1 MILRNQVQA
10 MPCVPRAIVGRLLVV
25 LRTPSGPVVARRQA
39 HNAVLRSGAEMLAAM
54 FRGEAGAAPTGFAV
68 GLSDEPPAPPF
79 DPTPPV
85 VLRPDNTQGILRPA
99 AALAPD
105 AMTVT
110 VLAEE
115 MLVRVAVRA
124 TLPADAGVSPDGKEV
139 AVDIAEAC
147 LGVLAPDGQS
157 LSRIYNRVVFDAVP
171 KTALHELALFWE
183 VDFPYGA

>member
-1 MILRNQVQA
+1 MRMIS
-10 MPCVPRAIVGRLLVV
+10 GRLTVALRPPGGAPV
-25 LRTPSGPVVARRQA
+25 LLRKA
-39 HNAVLRSGAEMLAAM
+39 HNAVLRSGAEMLAAL
-54 FRGEAGAAPTGFAV
+54 FRGEAGAAPTGFMV

-85 VLRPDNTQGILRPA
+85 VLRPDNTPGILRPA
-99 AALAPD
+99 AALGPD
-105 AMTVT
+105 AMTIS
-110 VLAEE
+110 VLPED

-124 TLPADAGVSPDGKEV
+124 TLPADAGTSPDGPEV
-139 AVDIAEAC
+139 QVDVAEAC

-171 KTALHELALFWE
+171 KTAQHELALFWE